1 MRPFALR
8 SEEPPDDTVVVVRGG
23 EMNSDYVRRAAGQ
36 SFDELGVY
44 GVSVFLALDKDV
56 VDLCSSEPALA
67 RYGKVRLSTA
77 GRLRPAGFAL
87 LPTLARPHYDVVL
100 PDLAEATLARLE
112 RAFDAPVPN
121 PAREGQE

>member
-1 MRPFALR
+1 VRPFALR

-23 EMNSDYVRRAAGQ
+23 EMNSEFVRRSAGQ
-36 SFDELGVY
+36 SFDELGIHAL
-44 GVSVFLALDKDV
+44 SVFLALDDDV
-56 VDLCSSEPALA
+56 VGLCSSEPALA

-77 GRLRPAGFAL
+77 GRLRAAGFAL

-100 PDLAEATLARLE
+100 PDLTEATLDRLE
-112 RAFDAPVPN
+112 RAFDTPVSN